1 MPFSF
6 VTEDQ
11 KAEFRT
17 VARKLWHRVAVK
29 IIAKMD
35 KDGDGK
41 ASWEEFMVLGASEEH
56 KAQFKE
62 MDINKDG
69 FADQDEVTT
78 ILTQAFL

>member
-29 IIAKMD
+29 TIAKMD

-41 ASWEEFMVLGASEEH
+41 ASWEEFMVIGTIEEA
-56 KAQFKE
+56 KAAFKE
-62 MDINKDG
+62 IDINKDG

-78 ILTQAFL
+78 ILTESFL